1 MYLKSE
7 DEERDLI
14 EQAIQ
19 EAQIAEKEQ
28 TTSLFAKAM
37 REVKSWF
44 SKSNHNNDH
53 ADPTSGAQ
61 AMS

>member
-19 EAQIAEKEQ
+19 DAQIAEQEQ
-28 TTSLFAKAM
+28 STSFFAKLTA
-37 REVKSWF
+37 EVKSWF
-44 SKSNHNNDH
+44 SKSPRNNDH
-53 ADPTSGAQ
+53 PGAE

>member
-1 MYLKSE
+1 MYLQSE

-19 EAQIAEKEQ
+19 EAQIAEQEQ
-28 TTSLFAKAM
+28 TATFLSRLIITL
-37 REVKSWF
+37 KSWF
-44 SKSNHNNDH
+44 TKNDH
-53 ADPTSGAQ
+53 VDPSPNVG